1 MQKNTMEY
9 SAVFGGILKR
19 SFRKAEESML
29 IINGRIFT
37 MEEGVE
43 RECEKKE
50 AAIGINRNDIEI
62 IENGYVRTRGKY
74 IEEVGEMS
82 HLRSTGKKEEILDVG
97 GAWVLPGIIESHCH
111 IGISEEKIGSIGDD
125 CNEGTTPVTPT
136 LRAIDAINPMDAAF
150 HDAIEAGITSVMVGP
165 GSANVVGGQFLFMK
179 THGRCIDEMV
189 VKNPAA
195 MKVAFGENPKT
206 CYGDKDEYPAT
217 RMGVAA
223 LLRKTLYEAVQYKED
238 KENDSL
244 EKEDFEME
252 PWIPVLNKEIPLKA
266 HAHRADDIL
275 TAIRIAKEFGL
286 NMTLDHGTESHLI
299 AEQVKASGFPVI
311 VGPDLTS
318 RSKLEVKNMN
328 FKTNKVLE
336 ENHILFSITTD
347 HPVSMI
353 QYLPLCA
360 GLAVKQGLPMEA
372 GLKAITINAAQIC
385 GVADK
390 VGSLQKGKHAD
401 IAIFSGNPMEV
412 FTKTLYTMIDGQV
425 VYDYN
430 RDNDLVN

>member
-1 MQKNTMEY
+1 
-9 SAVFGGILKR
+9 
-19 SFRKAEESML
+19 ML
-29 IINGRIFT
+29 IINGKIWT
-37 MEEGVE
+37 MEND
-43 RECEKKE
+43 EC
-50 AAIGINRNDIEI
+50 GRMLVY
-62 IENGYVRTRGKY
+62 ENGYVRIEGNN
-74 IEEVGEMS
+74 IEELGAMS
-82 HLRSTGKKEEILDVG
+82 ELRPTGRKEKVLDVG

-111 IGISEEKIGSIGDD
+111 IGISEEKIGIIGDD
-125 CNEGTTPVTPT
+125 CNEGTNPVTPS

-179 THGRCIDEMV
+179 THGRCIDDMV

-223 LLRKTLYEAVQYKED
+223 LLRKTLYEAVQYKKD
-238 KENDSL
+238 KESGSL

-252 PWIPVLNKEIPLKA
+252 PWLPVLNKEIPLKA

-275 TAIRIAKEFGL
+275 TAIRIAKEFDL
-286 NMTLDHGTESHLI
+286 RMTLDHGTESHLI
-299 AEQVKASGFPVI
+299 AEQVKKSGFPVI

-328 FKTNKVLE
+328 FKTNRILQ
-336 ENHILFSITTD
+336 ENDILFSITTD

-360 GLAVKQGLPMEA
+360 GLAVKKGLPMEA
-372 GLKAITINAAQIC
+372 GLKAITINAARIC
-385 GVADK
+385 GVSDM
-390 VGSLQKGKHAD
+390 VGSLKKGKHAD
-401 IAIFSGNPMEV
+401 IAIFSGNPLEV
-412 FTKTLYTMIDGQV
+412 FTETLYTIINGEV
-425 VYDYN
+425 VYDYVK
-430 RDNDLVN
+430 DKQE